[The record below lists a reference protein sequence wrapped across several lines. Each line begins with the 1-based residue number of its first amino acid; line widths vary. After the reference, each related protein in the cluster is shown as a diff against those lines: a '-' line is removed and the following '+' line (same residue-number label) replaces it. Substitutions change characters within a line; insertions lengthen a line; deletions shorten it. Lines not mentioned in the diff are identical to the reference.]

1 MSERLIFVLG
11 MMMTM
16 IFTFGATLMVLEFSR
31 SEQES
36 KRRAARRA
44 LYAKPRVI
52 DFDPKESQW
61 GNSNHEG
68 QFPANHRYAFKSR

>member
-16 IFTFGATLMVLEFSR
+16 IFTFGATLMVREFSR

-52 DFDPKESQW
+52 DIDPKELQW
-61 GNSNHEG
+61 GNTNHEG
-68 QFPANHRYAFKSR
+68 QSSANHRYAFKSR

>member
-44 LYAKPRVI
+44 LYAKSRVI
-52 DFDPKESQW
+52 DIDPKESQW

-68 QFPANHRYAFKSR
+68 KSSANNRYAFKSR

>member
-1 MSERLIFVLG
+1 MTIVFASGSTLIVR
-11 MMMTM
+11 
-16 IFTFGATLMVLEFSR
+16 EFRR

-52 DFDPKESQW
+52 DIDPKESQW

-68 QFPANHRYAFKSR
+68 QSSANHRYAFKSR